1 MAVHGTVGEF
11 SGIGEEWPTYIE
23 RLEFYFAANEVDSSD
38 KRRAILLSCCGAQ
51 TYGLIRSLVAPA
63 KPVVVSYKDIIEKV
77 RLHYNPKPSQI
88 VERYKFNSR
97 SQKPGESIAC
107 YVAELR
113 RLSEHCGYGD
123 HLEEMLRDRLV
134 CGIANGRCQQRLLA
148 EADLTF
154 DKAFKMVQ
162 AMELAERD
170 AQELH
175 SREQDVSAPIQKLQ
189 DQPKSRKKAL
199 NLRPC
204 YRCGGQHD
212 PTHCRFQQAECHACG
227 KKGHIRKVC
236 RSKVAGKS
244 DTPQGP
250 KTVHTTREVVP
261 PSCDEMQEYSLYP
274 VRGPA
279 VSPLQTMVTIE
290 GKVVPMEVDTGAS
303 VTVVSETTLS
313 SIWGS
318 QTVPPLQS
326 TTVKLRTYTGSEIPV
341 VGELTVRVRH
351 QDQQL
356 ELPLVIVAGSGPSL
370 LGRDWLSQ
378 MRLDWQSMFA
388 TQREETL
395 ADVIQRHEEV
405 FQEGLGR
412 MKGAQATLHINPE
425 VEPKFYKP
433 RPLPHALRSKVED
446 ELNRLETNG
455 VIVPV
460 QHSDWATPIVPV
472 LKPDGSV
479 RICGDFKLTANVATK
494 LETYPLPRIDD
505 LFTSLAGGQHFS
517 KLDLS
522 HAYLQLPL
530 AEESQPIVTVNTH
543 KGLYRYQRLPF
554 GVSSAPAVF
563 QRTMETLLQGIPNV
577 CVYLDDI
584 LVTGPSSATHL
595 RNLEE
600 VLTRLEDAG
609 MRLKKEKCAF
619 LMEEIEYLGHKISR
633 EGLQPTEGKIR
644 AVAEAPVPTRVSE
657 LRSFLGLV
665 NYYGK
670 FLPDLAT
677 AAAPLYSLLRKTAQ
691 WCWGQAQQSAFE
703 KVKTLLQSSDLLVH
717 FDPQKEIILACDASP
732 YGVGAVLSHC
742 MEDGSE
748 RPIAYASRSLSI
760 AERKYSHLDKEALA
774 IVLV

>member
-1 MAVHGTVGEF
+1 M
-11 SGIGEEWPTYIE
+11 
-23 RLEFYFAANEVDSSD
+23 
-38 KRRAILLSCCGAQ
+38 
-51 TYGLIRSLVAPA
+51 
-63 KPVVVSYKDIIEKV
+63 
-77 RLHYNPKPSQI
+77 
-88 VERYKFNSR
+88 
-97 SQKPGESIAC
+97 
-107 YVAELR
+107 
-113 RLSEHCGYGD
+113 
-123 HLEEMLRDRLV
+123 
-134 CGIANGRCQQRLLA
+134 
-148 EADLTF
+148 
-154 DKAFKMVQ
+154 
-162 AMELAERD
+162 
-170 AQELH
+170 
-175 SREQDVSAPIQKLQ
+175 
-189 DQPKSRKKAL
+189 
-199 NLRPC
+199 
-204 YRCGGQHD
+204 
-212 PTHCRFQQAECHACG
+212 
-227 KKGHIRKVC
+227 
-236 RSKVAGKS
+236 
-244 DTPQGP
+244 
-250 KTVHTTREVVP
+250 HTTREVVP

-378 MRLDWQSMFA
+378 MHLDWQSMFA

-446 ELNRLETNG
+446 ELNRLETDG

-494 LETYPLPRIDD
+494 LETYPLPRIND

-530 AEESQPIVTVNTH
+530 AEESQPIVTVNTR
-543 KGLYRYQRLPF
+543 LYRYQRLPF

-742 MEDGSE
+742 MEDGVCI
-748 RPIAYASRSLSI
+748 PF
-760 AERKYSHLDKEALA
+760 
-774 IVLV
+774 LVHC